1 MKNLFLTGKKGVG
14 KSTLLKKALNELGLS
29 KGGYITERVFDGFY
43 RKYVAKSIGK
53 PEENYTII
61 KVDSRD
67 DSKVWFPLVFENQL
81 VPLLDKS
88 LSKDIIVL
96 DELGSSEN
104 GIAKFTSKVFEILD
118 NSKIVFGVL
127 QDSSCEFIDGI
138 KSRDDVKIITVTE
151 KNRDLLLDE
160 IVSILKSWI

>member
-1 MKNLFLTGKKGVG
+1 LKNLFLTGKKGVG
-14 KSTLLKKALNELGLS
+14 KSTLLNKALNELDLS
-29 KGGYITERVFDGFY
+29 KGGYITERVFDGYY
-43 RKYVAKSIGK
+43 RKYVAKSISE

-67 DSKVWFPLVFENQL
+67 DSKEWFPLVFENQL

-104 GIAKFTSKVFEILD
+104 GISKFTSKVFEILD
-118 NSKIVFGVL
+118 SSKIVFGVL

-138 KSRDDVKIITVTE
+138 KSRDDVKIITITE